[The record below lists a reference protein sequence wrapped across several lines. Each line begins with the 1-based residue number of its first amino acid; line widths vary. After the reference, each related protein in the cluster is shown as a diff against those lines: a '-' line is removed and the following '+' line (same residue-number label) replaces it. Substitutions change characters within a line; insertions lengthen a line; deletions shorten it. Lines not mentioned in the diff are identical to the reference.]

1 MGFIFLQYQFT
12 RPMVRFIILIA
23 FYLAFSATYQVA
35 YCTLSANELFVQLM
49 EMERTYLQ
57 LRLDRI
63 EAYFNS
69 HALGGSIIPSDQ
81 SPPLGESSLS
91 ERASL
96 VSPPAQVE
104 PPAQVDP
111 PSPTGSTRSTGSTGE
126 NDSGRVFQQSLDNFN
141 ADLLRQMDEETA
153 LVQQSISNA
162 GVQSAD
168 STVVTGPGAHVTIY
182 GRRDQDGEFSAEM
195 FQSRAD
201 MKTSFSDGNFLQRI
215 VRSLFTVETKAPP
228 AGNLTVDM
236 KVKMG
241 DGSYKS
247 VVSQNMNFLVDEN
260 DSVDTRSNPPSP
272 ERTSTPSPERT
283 SSSSPERTSS
293 SYSRTCDSPREVTLR
308 TGLRESS
315 PPSTRE
321 ASPPSG
327 REVFT
332 QTLRTCDSPREV
344 TFRTALRVSPPPK
357 DSETLEDAVR
367 GFYQK

>member
-1 MGFIFLQYQFT
+1 MGFILFQYQFT

-69 HALGGSIIPSDQ
+69 HELGGSIIPSDQ

-91 ERASL
+91 ERTSL
-96 VSPPAQVE
+96 VS

-111 PSPTGSTRSTGSTGE
+111 PSPTGSTRSTGSTGSTGE

-153 LVQQSISNA
+153 LVQQSISNT

-195 FQSRAD
+195 LESRAD
-201 MKTSFSDGNFLQRI
+201 MKTSFSDGNFLQRF
-215 VRSLFTVETKAPP
+215 VRRLFTVETKAPP
-228 AGNLTVDM
+228 AGNITVDM

-260 DSVDTRSNPPSP
+260 DSVDTRSNP
-272 ERTSTPSPERT
+272 
-283 SSSSPERTSS
+283 SSPERTSP
-293 SYSRTCDSPREVTLR
+293 SYRRTCDSPSEVTLR
-308 TGLRESS
+308 T
-315 PPSTRE
+315 P
-321 ASPPSG
+321 
-327 REVFT
+327 
-332 QTLRTCDSPREV
+332 
-344 TFRTALRVSPPPK
+344 LRVSPPPK
-357 DSETLEDAVR
+357 DSETIEDAVR